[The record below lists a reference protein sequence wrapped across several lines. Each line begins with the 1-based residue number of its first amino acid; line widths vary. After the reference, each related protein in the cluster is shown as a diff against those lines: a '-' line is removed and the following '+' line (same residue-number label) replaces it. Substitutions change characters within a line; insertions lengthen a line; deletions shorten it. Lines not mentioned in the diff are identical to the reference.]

1 MSEINKLYNIIEN
14 DIGIINSRNASTM
27 LFTSIGCHF
36 LNLYQKENPIILKGG
51 KPVDLRKHLMFI
63 RIPGAGKS
71 TLLNLLYDM
80 IPLDLKEEGQVRF
93 ENFITEAGFSGT
105 RREFGGTVKEYPG
118 LAKQCD
124 KGFIIVEEFSSILES
139 FSTSHSSSFEQT
151 LLLALDSGKIIK
163 TMATGT
169 IEEETA
175 MTFACGIQPIKM
187 ANASSGMMRRFLLE
201 FYLPNIKT
209 MDMIRKKSRKSWTSL
224 HQDKAYDGMEL
235 IRNYIDEMKDNILI
249 TDFQI
254 EESVFDYFDEFNVPV
269 AIESDIYMQSLFG
282 YNVFKQN
289 IEDGTLIVELD
300 DNIKNLMT
308 IDYESRKLIAFD
320 MQTLLVLMI
329 IDEMIKNDEILPSM
343 INITSIFKYASNY
356 QISFDEIIRALR
368 RLEEIGV
375 LMRKYQ
381 GNHKTNTY
389 HITNKTFIDNIIES
403 IEKIQNMVEMKG

>member
-1 MSEINKLYNIIEN
+1 MFVTFYCIQVENSPISNWQII
-14 DIGIINSRNASTM
+14 
-27 LFTSIGCHF
+27 
-36 LNLYQKENPIILKGG
+36 
-51 KPVDLRKHLMFI
+51 
-63 RIPGAGKS
+63 
-71 TLLNLLYDM
+71 
-80 IPLDLKEEGQVRF
+80 
-93 ENFITEAGFSGT
+93 
-105 RREFGGTVKEYPG
+105 
-118 LAKQCD
+118 
-124 KGFIIVEEFSSILES
+124 
-139 FSTSHSSSFEQT
+139 
-151 LLLALDSGKIIK
+151 
-163 TMATGT
+163 
-169 IEEETA
+169 
-175 MTFACGIQPIKM
+175 
-187 ANASSGMMRRFLLE
+187 
-201 FYLPNIKT
+201 
-209 MDMIRKKSRKSWTSL
+209 
-224 HQDKAYDGMEL
+224 
-235 IRNYIDEMKDNILI
+235 
-249 TDFQI
+249 
-254 EESVFDYFDEFNVPV
+254 DYFDEFNVPV

-300 DNIKNLMT
+300 DNIKNIMT